1 MPEPRA
7 VVIGYGF
14 AGKCFHSYLIGITPG
29 LRLHGV
35 ASRDAATRARIE
47 TERGCRAYASF
58 EEVLADP
65 DVDLVVLATPNSTH
79 CDLAIQALR
88 AGKHVVTDKV
98 MCLTL
103 DECDRMIAASR
114 ESGRLLSVFQN
125 RRWDGDFLT
134 LKSLIADGKL
144 GDPRWIEMAWQ
155 GFGAWGGWRGQ
166 AVMGG
171 GKLYDLGAH
180 LIDQLV
186 LLLPQTIERVYCRM
200 HHDLPVTDTESQAMV
215 VIEFAG
221 GATAVCDASSL
232 AAIQKPRIHAFG
244 TGGTFIKYGV
254 DPQEASMIAEHI
266 DNAVEDPSLYGRYSD
281 GKSETVIP
289 TLPGRWR
296 SYYENIRDVL
306 TTGTEPAVKLS
317 EVRRAIA
324 VLDAAFQSARERR
337 VVEVNIP
344 SA

>member
-1 MPEPRA
+1 MHTPRA
-7 VVIGYGF
+7 AVIGYGF

-29 LRLHGV
+29 LHLQGI
-35 ASRDAATRARIE
+35 ASRDAATRARIVA
-47 TERGCRAYASF
+47 ERGCAAYTSF

-65 DVDLVVLATPNSTH
+65 AVDLVVLATPNSTH
-79 CDLAIQALR
+79 CELAVQALQ

-103 DECDRMIAASR
+103 AECDRMIAAA
-114 ESGRLLSVFQN
+114 EASGKMLSVFQN

-134 LKSLIADGKL
+134 LKSLIADGRL

-155 GFGAWGGWRGQ
+155 GFGAWGGWRGE
-166 AVMGG
+166 AAMGG

-186 LLLPQTIERVYCRM
+186 LLFPQPIERVYCRM

-254 DPQEASMIAEHI
+254 DPQEAAMIAEHI
-266 DNAVEDPSLYGRYSD
+266 DDAVEDPAHYGRFSD
-281 GKSETVIP
+281 GKTETIIP
-289 TLPGRWR
+289 TLTGRWR
-296 SYYENIRDVL
+296 NYYENIRDVL
-306 TTGTEPAVKLS
+306 TGAAEPAVKLA

-324 VLDAAFQSARERR
+324 VLDAAFQSAREHR
-337 VVEVNIP
+337 VVEVER
-344 SA
+344 